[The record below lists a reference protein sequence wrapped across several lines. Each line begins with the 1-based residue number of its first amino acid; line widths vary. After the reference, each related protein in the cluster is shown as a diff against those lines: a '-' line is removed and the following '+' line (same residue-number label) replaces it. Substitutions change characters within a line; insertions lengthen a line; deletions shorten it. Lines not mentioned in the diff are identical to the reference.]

1 MTVSVRMN
9 RLLELEIERAAAR
22 LGITKSQ
29 FIISAVEQAL
39 GRKSPA
45 SIYHQVM
52 EESAHYASGSPSPS
66 PSHDDPAA
74 DATPTTPPAKILKS
88 AHERQQDDYAAWLAL
103 REARQKEQP

>member
-22 LGITKSQ
+22 QGITKSQ

-45 SIYHQVM
+45 SLYHQVM
-52 EESAHYASGSPSPS
+52 EESAQYASGSPSQP
-66 PSHDDPAA
+66 HDESAA
-74 DATPTTPPAKILKS
+74 GARHSATLAEILQA

-103 REARQKEQP
+103 RESRENEQP